1 MGKPDIRRIA
11 PKPQRLK
18 RVRVAAYARVS
29 TDHERQLSSIAAQV
43 SYYSHLIHSTLGWEY
58 AGVFIDEGVIQEQ
71 NDPQTFFTNPQNP
84 RLQSFLSKVL

>member
-43 SYYSHLIHSTLGWEY
+43 SYYSHLIHSTLGWECSLTK
-58 AGVFIDEGVIQEQ
+58 ALPGLLPSIGMS
-71 NDPQTFFTNPQNP
+71 FT
-84 RLQSFLSKVL
+84 R